1 LSKIIYGIDKICLK
15 FIIFEIK
22 KMAFSEGISR
32 LQLIIDFISSDY
44 KNKKEIMAHLRSYNI
59 IISYRTLER
68 DLKQIDEVLYLELEY
83 KKNYGYRCENSSK
96 ETNIIA
102 ASPNN
107 YKLPPTNVKIGFE
120 TNTLKVVN
128 LFEYNGVNYCN
139 CLDKINNEIVLISY

>member
-1 LSKIIYGIDKICLK
+1 
-15 FIIFEIK
+15 
-22 KMAFSEGISR
+22 MAFFEGMHR

-68 DLKQIDEVLYLELEY
+68 DLKQIKEVLYLELEY

-102 ASPNN
+102 AAPNS
-107 YKLPPTNVKIGFE
+107 YKLPLNEVKIGFE
-120 TNTLKVVN
+120 TNTLKVIN

-139 CLDKINNEIVLISY
+139 CFDKINNELVLISY